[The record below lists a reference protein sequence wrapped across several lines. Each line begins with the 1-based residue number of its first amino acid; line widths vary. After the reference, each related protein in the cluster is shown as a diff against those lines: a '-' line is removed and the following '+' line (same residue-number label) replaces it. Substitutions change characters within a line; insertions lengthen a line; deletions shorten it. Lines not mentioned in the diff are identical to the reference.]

1 MSLEDLTNTVRER
14 VSESSSLSSVI
25 KFDLGETGVIRLD
38 GSKSPPGVDNEDSD
52 ADCTIK
58 VSEDDF
64 RDIIEGN
71 QDAQTAFMMGKLK
84 VEGDMGAAMQLAGA
98 L

>member
-1 MSLEDLTNTVRER
+1 MSIEDLTKDVREKMQGA
-14 VSESSSLSSVI
+14 SISSVL
-25 KFDLGETGVIRLD
+25 KFDLGPSGVIRVD
-38 GSKSPPGVDNEDSD
+38 GTQSPPAVDNDDAD

-64 RDIIEGN
+64 REIISGE

-84 VEGDMGAAMQLAGA
+84 VEGDMGVAMQLAGA

>member
-1 MSLEDLTNTVRER
+1 MSLAELTEAVKDRMGN
-14 VSESSSLSSVI
+14 SAISGSI
-25 KFDLGETGVIRLD
+25 KFDLGEAGVIRVD
-38 GSKSPPGVDNEDSD
+38 GGTVDNEDAD

-64 RDIIEGN
+64 RGIMEGS

-84 VEGDMGAAMQLAGA
+84 VEGDMGVAMQLATA
-98 L
+98 M

>member
-1 MSLEDLTNTVRER
+1 MSLEDMTNTVREK
-14 VSESSSLSSVI
+14 VAGATLSATI
-25 KFDLGETGVIRLD
+25 KFDLGDTGIIRLV
-38 GSKSPPGVDNEDSD
+38 GSQTPPGVDNEDGE

-58 VSEDDF
+58 VSETDF
-64 RDIIEGN
+64 RDILDGA
-71 QDAQTAFMMGKLK
+71 QDAQTAFMMGKLQ